1 MPVVTDA
8 ASVVEQPRLREIA
21 AAADPA
27 QLRAAVEALVSF
39 GTRHTLSDTAAP
51 TRGIGAARRW
61 ARTLGKFSAV
71 LLAYLACAAATVFLT
86 GLYSAETL

>member
-1 MPVVTDA
+1 VHCTKVVFLAMPVVTDA

-51 TRGIGAARRW
+51 TRGIGAARR
-61 ARTLGKFSAV
+61 
-71 LLAYLACAAATVFLT
+71 
-86 GLYSAETL
+86 